1 MDDTKV
7 SNFHIAQVSEQY
19 VELPELPS
27 LPQYQSPPPT
37 PTKDNDTRFGGG
49 PYDMSLLSNS
59 CKHVADHIWVRDVGI
74 FVYLYLCFNFI
85 FFLLSWTCKPL
96 MCIDKPSQHLGWFWD
111 IVYAYD
117 FSPHIH
123 TPFSQVNPSLCT
135 TLIER

>member
-59 CKHVADHIWVRDVGI
+59 CQSIPMYDIDRAITYRVRLPSHWMPVIIRHDHVMTYVG
-74 FVYLYLCFNFI
+74 
-85 FFLLSWTCKPL
+85 
-96 MCIDKPSQHLGWFWD
+96 
-111 IVYAYD
+111 
-117 FSPHIH
+117 
-123 TPFSQVNPSLCT
+123 SLDG
-135 TLIER
+135 

>member
-85 FFLLSWTCKPL
+85 FFFFHGRVNHSCAS
-96 MCIDKPSQHLGWFWD
+96 INRHNIWD
-111 IVYAYD
+111 GFGI
-117 FSPHIH
+117 
-123 TPFSQVNPSLCT
+123 
-135 TLIER
+135 